1 MLGVLPGVVGTL
13 QATEAV
19 KLLLGIGDPLIGRQL
34 RYDAL
39 AMEFVEL
46 KMRRDPNCPVCSKD
60 PDQIEFIDY
69 EQFCAAPTRAAQH
82 RYRGGRRLSTV
93 RMPPILRQ
101 AVGGA
106 REVDAS
112 GATVR
117 ELLDDLT
124 TRYPAIRGHLLDD
137 GGELNRFVNVYVNNE
152 DVRLGDGL
160 DTSVRAEATVIVL
173 PAMAGEP
180 ASRGLPPDR
189 TRIAALSAVGNTPLV
204 ELPRMTPKPGVR
216 IFAKLEEQNPTGSV
230 KDRVALSMIE
240 AAEDTGELLPGQRI
254 LEPTSG
260 NTGIALAMIGKVKGY
275 PVSVVMP
282 ESATPERVELLR
294 MYGADIIFSPGNL
307 GSNGAV
313 AMAREL
319 AERDPSLFMPF
330 QYANEANP
338 GAHYCGTALEILDQV
353 PDGQVDA
360 FVAGLGT
367 GGTLMGN
374 GRRLR
379 EANPDVQIVAAEPL
393 QGDPVMGLRS
403 LEDGYT
409 PPILDIR
416 ELDRKVLVSNGEAVL
431 ALRKLLELEGVFAGV
446 SAGAALAVARRV
458 AADLDEGQNVV
469 VLFADGG
476 SKYLSAGLYTTPMD
490 ELEAAMEE
498 RVWW

>member
-1 MLGVLPGVVGTL
+1 MGCL
-13 QATEAV
+13 QTE
-19 KLLLGIGDPLIGRQL
+19 
-34 RYDAL
+34 
-39 AMEFVEL
+39 
-46 KMRRDPNCPVCSKD
+46 
-60 PDQIEFIDY
+60 
-69 EQFCAAPTRAAQH
+69 
-82 RYRGGRRLSTV
+82 
-93 RMPPILRQ
+93 
-101 AVGGA
+101 
-106 REVDAS
+106 
-112 GATVR
+112 
-117 ELLDDLT
+117 
-124 TRYPAIRGHLLDD
+124 
-137 GGELNRFVNVYVNNE
+137 
-152 DVRLGDGL
+152 
-160 DTSVRAEATVIVL
+160 
-173 PAMAGEP
+173 
-180 ASRGLPPDR
+180 
-189 TRIAALSAVGNTPLV
+189 RIAALSAVGNTPLV
-204 ELPRMTPKPGVR
+204 ELPRMSPREGVR

-240 AAEDTGELLPGQRI
+240 AAEDSGELLPGQRI

-282 ESATPERVELLR
+282 ESSTPERVELLR
-294 MYGADIIFSPGNL
+294 MYGAEIVFSPGNL

-313 AMAREL
+313 AMACEM
-319 AERDPSLFMPF
+319 AERDPSVFMPF

-338 GAHYCGTALEILDQV
+338 SAHYCGTAVEILDQV

-367 GGTLMGN
+367 GGTLMGC

-431 ALRKLLELEGVFAGV
+431 ALRKLLDLEGVFAGV

-458 AADLDEGQNVV
+458 ASNLEEGQNVV

-476 SKYLSAGLYTTPMD
+476 SKYLSAGLYTTPIH
-490 ELEAAMEE
+490 ELEATMEE

>member
-1 MLGVLPGVVGTL
+1 MSCL
-13 QATEAV
+13 QTERV
-19 KLLLGIGDPLIGRQL
+19 
-34 RYDAL
+34 
-39 AMEFVEL
+39 
-46 KMRRDPNCPVCSKD
+46 
-60 PDQIEFIDY
+60 
-69 EQFCAAPTRAAQH
+69 
-82 RYRGGRRLSTV
+82 
-93 RMPPILRQ
+93 
-101 AVGGA
+101 
-106 REVDAS
+106 
-112 GATVR
+112 
-117 ELLDDLT
+117 
-124 TRYPAIRGHLLDD
+124 
-137 GGELNRFVNVYVNNE
+137 
-152 DVRLGDGL
+152 
-160 DTSVRAEATVIVL
+160 
-173 PAMAGEP
+173 
-180 ASRGLPPDR
+180 
-189 TRIAALSAVGNTPLV
+189 AALSAVGNTPLV
-204 ELPRMTPKPGVR
+204 ELPKMTPKPGVR

-230 KDRVALSMIE
+230 KDRVALSMVE
-240 AAEDTGELLPGQRI
+240 AAEESGELLPGQRI

-260 NTGIALAMIGKVKGY
+260 NTGISLAMIGKVKGH

-294 MYGADIIFSPGNL
+294 MYGAEIIFSPGNM

-319 AERDPSLFMPF
+319 AERDPSVFMPF

-367 GGTLMGN
+367 GGTLMGT

-379 EANPDVQIVAAEPL
+379 EVNPAVQIVAAEPL

-416 ELDRKVLVSNGEAVL
+416 ELDRKVLVSNGESVL
-431 ALRKLLELEGVFAGV
+431 ALRRLLDHEGIFAGV

-458 AADLDEGQNVV
+458 AADMEEGSNVV

-476 SKYLSAGLYTTPMD
+476 SKYMSAGIYTKPTDQLEREMD
-490 ELEAAMEE
+490 E

>member
-1 MLGVLPGVVGTL
+1 VSCL
-13 QATEAV
+13 QTE
-19 KLLLGIGDPLIGRQL
+19 
-34 RYDAL
+34 
-39 AMEFVEL
+39 
-46 KMRRDPNCPVCSKD
+46 
-60 PDQIEFIDY
+60 
-69 EQFCAAPTRAAQH
+69 
-82 RYRGGRRLSTV
+82 
-93 RMPPILRQ
+93 
-101 AVGGA
+101 
-106 REVDAS
+106 
-112 GATVR
+112 
-117 ELLDDLT
+117 
-124 TRYPAIRGHLLDD
+124 
-137 GGELNRFVNVYVNNE
+137 
-152 DVRLGDGL
+152 
-160 DTSVRAEATVIVL
+160 
-173 PAMAGEP
+173 
-180 ASRGLPPDR
+180 
-189 TRIAALSAVGNTPLV
+189 RIAALSAVGNTPLV

-230 KDRVALSMIE
+230 KDRVALSMVE
-240 AAEDTGELLPGQRI
+240 AAEESGELLPGQRI

-260 NTGIALAMIGKVKGY
+260 NTGISLAMIGKVKGY

-294 MYGADIIFSPGNL
+294 MYGAEIIFSPGNM

-319 AERDPSLFMPF
+319 AERDPSVFMPF

-367 GGTLMGN
+367 GGTLMGT

-379 EANPDVQIVAAEPL
+379 EVNPDVQIVAAEPL

-409 PPILDIR
+409 PPILDIS
-416 ELDRKVLVSNGEAVL
+416 ELDRKVLVSNGESVL
-431 ALRKLLELEGVFAGV
+431 ALRKLLDFEGIFAGV

-458 AADLDEGQNVV
+458 ATDMEDGSNVV

-476 SKYLSAGLYTTPMD
+476 SKYMSAGLYTKPT
-490 ELEAAMEE
+490 EQLEREMEE

>member
-1 MLGVLPGVVGTL
+1 MSCL
-13 QATEAV
+13 QTERV
-19 KLLLGIGDPLIGRQL
+19 
-34 RYDAL
+34 
-39 AMEFVEL
+39 
-46 KMRRDPNCPVCSKD
+46 
-60 PDQIEFIDY
+60 
-69 EQFCAAPTRAAQH
+69 
-82 RYRGGRRLSTV
+82 
-93 RMPPILRQ
+93 
-101 AVGGA
+101 
-106 REVDAS
+106 
-112 GATVR
+112 
-117 ELLDDLT
+117 
-124 TRYPAIRGHLLDD
+124 
-137 GGELNRFVNVYVNNE
+137 
-152 DVRLGDGL
+152 
-160 DTSVRAEATVIVL
+160 
-173 PAMAGEP
+173 
-180 ASRGLPPDR
+180 
-189 TRIAALSAVGNTPLV
+189 AALSAVGNTPLV
-204 ELPRMTPKPGVR
+204 ELPKMTPKPGVR

-230 KDRVALSMIE
+230 KDRVALSMVE
-240 AAEDTGELLPGQRI
+240 AAEESGELLPGQRI

-260 NTGIALAMIGKVKGY
+260 NTGISLAMIGKVKGH

-294 MYGADIIFSPGNL
+294 MYGAEIIFSPGNM

-319 AERDPSLFMPF
+319 AERDPTVFMPF

-367 GGTLMGN
+367 GGTLMGT

-379 EANPDVQIVAAEPL
+379 EVNPGVQIVAAEPL

-416 ELDRKVLVSNGEAVL
+416 ELDRKVLVSNGESVL
-431 ALRKLLELEGVFAGV
+431 ALRKLLDLEGIFAGV

-458 AADLDEGQNVV
+458 AADLEEGSNVV

-476 SKYLSAGLYTTPMD
+476 SKYMSAGIYTKPTDQLDREMD
-490 ELEAAMEE
+490 E

>member
-1 MLGVLPGVVGTL
+1 VSCL
-13 QATEAV
+13 QTE
-19 KLLLGIGDPLIGRQL
+19 
-34 RYDAL
+34 
-39 AMEFVEL
+39 
-46 KMRRDPNCPVCSKD
+46 
-60 PDQIEFIDY
+60 
-69 EQFCAAPTRAAQH
+69 
-82 RYRGGRRLSTV
+82 
-93 RMPPILRQ
+93 
-101 AVGGA
+101 
-106 REVDAS
+106 
-112 GATVR
+112 
-117 ELLDDLT
+117 
-124 TRYPAIRGHLLDD
+124 
-137 GGELNRFVNVYVNNE
+137 
-152 DVRLGDGL
+152 
-160 DTSVRAEATVIVL
+160 
-173 PAMAGEP
+173 
-180 ASRGLPPDR
+180 
-189 TRIAALSAVGNTPLV
+189 RIAALSAVGNTPLV

-230 KDRVALSMIE
+230 KDRVALSMVE
-240 AAEDTGELLPGQRI
+240 AAEESGELLPGQRI

-260 NTGIALAMIGKVKGY
+260 NTGISLAMIGKVKGY

-294 MYGADIIFSPGNL
+294 MYGAEIIFSPGNM

-319 AERDPSLFMPF
+319 AERDPSVFMPF

-379 EANPDVQIVAAEPL
+379 EVNPDVQIVAAEPL
-393 QGDPVMGLRS
+393 QGDLVMGLRS

-409 PPILDIR
+409 PPILDIS
-416 ELDRKVLVSNGEAVL
+416 ELDRKVLVSNGESVL
-431 ALRKLLELEGVFAGV
+431 ALRKLLDFEGIFAGV

-458 AADLDEGQNVV
+458 ATDLEDGSNVV

-476 SKYLSAGLYTTPMD
+476 SKYMSAGLYTKPT
-490 ELEAAMEE
+490 EQLEREMEE

>member
-1 MLGVLPGVVGTL
+1 MSCL
-13 QATEAV
+13 QTERV
-19 KLLLGIGDPLIGRQL
+19 
-34 RYDAL
+34 
-39 AMEFVEL
+39 
-46 KMRRDPNCPVCSKD
+46 
-60 PDQIEFIDY
+60 
-69 EQFCAAPTRAAQH
+69 
-82 RYRGGRRLSTV
+82 
-93 RMPPILRQ
+93 
-101 AVGGA
+101 
-106 REVDAS
+106 
-112 GATVR
+112 
-117 ELLDDLT
+117 
-124 TRYPAIRGHLLDD
+124 
-137 GGELNRFVNVYVNNE
+137 
-152 DVRLGDGL
+152 
-160 DTSVRAEATVIVL
+160 
-173 PAMAGEP
+173 
-180 ASRGLPPDR
+180 
-189 TRIAALSAVGNTPLV
+189 AALSAVGNTPLV
-204 ELPRMTPKPGVR
+204 ELPRMTPKEGVR

-240 AAEDTGELLPGQRI
+240 AAEDTGELIPGQRI

-275 PVSVVMP
+275 PVSAVMP

-319 AERDPSLFMPF
+319 AERDPSIFMPF

-338 GAHYCGTALEILDQV
+338 SAHYCGTAVEILEQV

-416 ELDRKVLVSNGEAVL
+416 ELDRKVLVSNAESVL
-431 ALRKLLELEGVFAGV
+431 ALRKLLELEGFFAGV

-458 AADLDEGQNVV
+458 AADLEEGQNVV

-476 SKYLSAGLYTTPMD
+476 SKYLSAGLYTTPIE
-490 ELEAAMEE
+490 ELEAKMEE

>member
-1 MLGVLPGVVGTL
+1 MGCL
-13 QATEAV
+13 Q
-19 KLLLGIGDPLIGRQL
+19 
-34 RYDAL
+34 
-39 AMEFVEL
+39 MERV
-46 KMRRDPNCPVCSKD
+46 
-60 PDQIEFIDY
+60 
-69 EQFCAAPTRAAQH
+69 
-82 RYRGGRRLSTV
+82 
-93 RMPPILRQ
+93 
-101 AVGGA
+101 
-106 REVDAS
+106 
-112 GATVR
+112 
-117 ELLDDLT
+117 
-124 TRYPAIRGHLLDD
+124 
-137 GGELNRFVNVYVNNE
+137 
-152 DVRLGDGL
+152 
-160 DTSVRAEATVIVL
+160 
-173 PAMAGEP
+173 
-180 ASRGLPPDR
+180 
-189 TRIAALSAVGNTPLV
+189 AALSAVGNTPLV
-204 ELPRMTPKPGVR
+204 ELPRIGPPAGAR

-230 KDRVALSMIE
+230 KDRVALSMVE
-240 AAEDTGELLPGQRI
+240 AAEDSGELAPGQRI

-282 ESATPERVELLR
+282 ESATQERVELLR
-294 MYGADIIFSPGNL
+294 MYGADILFSPGNL

-313 AMAREL
+313 AMARDL

-338 GAHYCGTALEILDQV
+338 AAHYCGTAVEILDQV

-367 GGTLMGN
+367 GGTLMGS

-431 ALRKLLELEGVFAGV
+431 MLRKLLDMEGIFAGV

-458 AADLDEGQNVV
+458 AAEMDDSQNVV

-476 SKYLSAGLYTTPMD
+476 SKYMSAGLYTTPLE
-490 ELEAAMEE
+490 ELEAAMDE

>member
-1 MLGVLPGVVGTL
+1 VGCL
-13 QATEAV
+13 QTERV
-19 KLLLGIGDPLIGRQL
+19 
-34 RYDAL
+34 
-39 AMEFVEL
+39 
-46 KMRRDPNCPVCSKD
+46 
-60 PDQIEFIDY
+60 
-69 EQFCAAPTRAAQH
+69 
-82 RYRGGRRLSTV
+82 
-93 RMPPILRQ
+93 
-101 AVGGA
+101 
-106 REVDAS
+106 
-112 GATVR
+112 
-117 ELLDDLT
+117 
-124 TRYPAIRGHLLDD
+124 
-137 GGELNRFVNVYVNNE
+137 
-152 DVRLGDGL
+152 
-160 DTSVRAEATVIVL
+160 
-173 PAMAGEP
+173 
-180 ASRGLPPDR
+180 
-189 TRIAALSAVGNTPLV
+189 AALSAVGNTPLV
-204 ELPRMTPKPGVR
+204 ELPRMSPREGVR

-230 KDRVALSMIE
+230 KDRVALSMVE
-240 AAEDTGELLPGQRI
+240 SAEDTGELVPGQRI

-294 MYGADIIFSPGNL
+294 MYGAEIIFSPGNL

-313 AMAREL
+313 AMAREI
-319 AERDPSLFMPF
+319 AERDPGVFMPF

-338 GAHYCGTALEILDQV
+338 SAHYCGTAVEILDQI

-367 GGTLMGN
+367 GGTLMGT

-379 EANPDVQIVAAEPL
+379 EANPDVLIVAAEPL

-416 ELDRKVLVSNGEAVL
+416 ELDRKVLVSNAESVL

-446 SAGAALAVARRV
+446 SAGAALAVARKV
-458 AADLDEGQNVV
+458 AAELEDGQNVV

>member
-1 MLGVLPGVVGTL
+1 MSCL
-13 QATEAV
+13 Q
-19 KLLLGIGDPLIGRQL
+19 PLR
-34 RYDAL
+34 
-39 AMEFVEL
+39 
-46 KMRRDPNCPVCSKD
+46 S
-60 PDQIEFIDY
+60 
-69 EQFCAAPTRAAQH
+69 
-82 RYRGGRRLSTV
+82 
-93 RMPPILRQ
+93 
-101 AVGGA
+101 
-106 REVDAS
+106 
-112 GATVR
+112 
-117 ELLDDLT
+117 
-124 TRYPAIRGHLLDD
+124 
-137 GGELNRFVNVYVNNE
+137 
-152 DVRLGDGL
+152 
-160 DTSVRAEATVIVL
+160 
-173 PAMAGEP
+173 
-180 ASRGLPPDR
+180 
-189 TRIAALSAVGNTPLV
+189 AALSAVGNTPLI
-204 ELPRMTPKPGVR
+204 ELPRMTPHTGVR

-240 AAEDTGELLPGQRI
+240 AAEESGELEPGQRI

-294 MYGADIIFSPGNL
+294 MYGAEIIFSPGEL

-313 AMAREL
+313 AKARSM

-338 GAHYCGTALEILDQV
+338 AAHYCGTALEILDQA
-353 PDGQVDA
+353 PLNQVDV

-367 GGTLMGN
+367 GGTLMGC

-409 PPILDIR
+409 PPILDITQ
-416 ELDRKVLVSNGEAVL
+416 LDRKVLVSNGEAVL
-431 ALRKLLELEGVFAGV
+431 ALRRLLDEEGVFAGV

-458 AADLDEGQNVV
+458 ARETDEGNVV

-476 SKYLSAGLYTTPMD
+476 SKYMSAGLYTKPT
-490 ELEAAMEE
+490 EQLEREMEE

>member
-1 MLGVLPGVVGTL
+1 VSCL
-13 QATEAV
+13 QTERV
-19 KLLLGIGDPLIGRQL
+19 
-34 RYDAL
+34 
-39 AMEFVEL
+39 
-46 KMRRDPNCPVCSKD
+46 
-60 PDQIEFIDY
+60 
-69 EQFCAAPTRAAQH
+69 
-82 RYRGGRRLSTV
+82 
-93 RMPPILRQ
+93 
-101 AVGGA
+101 
-106 REVDAS
+106 
-112 GATVR
+112 
-117 ELLDDLT
+117 
-124 TRYPAIRGHLLDD
+124 
-137 GGELNRFVNVYVNNE
+137 
-152 DVRLGDGL
+152 
-160 DTSVRAEATVIVL
+160 
-173 PAMAGEP
+173 
-180 ASRGLPPDR
+180 
-189 TRIAALSAVGNTPLV
+189 AALSAVGNTPLV

-230 KDRVALSMIE
+230 KDRVALSMVE
-240 AAEDTGELLPGQRI
+240 AAEESGELLPGQRI

-260 NTGIALAMIGKVKGY
+260 NTGISLAMIGKVKGH

-294 MYGADIIFSPGNL
+294 MYGAEIIFSPGNM

-319 AERDPSLFMPF
+319 AERDPSVFMPF

-379 EANPDVQIVAAEPL
+379 EVNPNVQIVAAEPL
-393 QGDPVMGLRS
+393 QGDLVMGLRS

-409 PPILDIR
+409 PPILDIS
-416 ELDRKVLVSNGEAVL
+416 ELDRKVLVSNGESVL
-431 ALRKLLELEGVFAGV
+431 ALRKLLDLEGIFAGV

-458 AADLDEGQNVV
+458 AADLDDGSNVV

-476 SKYLSAGLYTTPMD
+476 SKYMSAGLYTKPT
-490 ELEAAMEE
+490 EQLEREMEE

>member
-1 MLGVLPGVVGTL
+1 VSCL
-13 QATEAV
+13 QTE
-19 KLLLGIGDPLIGRQL
+19 
-34 RYDAL
+34 
-39 AMEFVEL
+39 
-46 KMRRDPNCPVCSKD
+46 
-60 PDQIEFIDY
+60 
-69 EQFCAAPTRAAQH
+69 
-82 RYRGGRRLSTV
+82 
-93 RMPPILRQ
+93 
-101 AVGGA
+101 
-106 REVDAS
+106 
-112 GATVR
+112 
-117 ELLDDLT
+117 
-124 TRYPAIRGHLLDD
+124 
-137 GGELNRFVNVYVNNE
+137 
-152 DVRLGDGL
+152 
-160 DTSVRAEATVIVL
+160 
-173 PAMAGEP
+173 
-180 ASRGLPPDR
+180 
-189 TRIAALSAVGNTPLV
+189 RIAALSAVGNTPLV

-230 KDRVALSMIE
+230 KDRVALSMVE
-240 AAEDTGELLPGQRI
+240 AAEESGELLPGQRI

-260 NTGIALAMIGKVKGY
+260 NTGISLAMIGKVKGY

-294 MYGADIIFSPGNL
+294 MYGAEIIFSPGNM

-319 AERDPSLFMPF
+319 AERDPSVFMPF

-379 EANPDVQIVAAEPL
+379 EVNPDVQIVAAEPL
-393 QGDPVMGLRS
+393 QGDLVMGLRS

-409 PPILDIR
+409 PPILDIS
-416 ELDRKVLVSNGEAVL
+416 ELDRKVLVSNGESVL
-431 ALRKLLELEGVFAGV
+431 ALRKLLDFEGIFAGV

-458 AADLDEGQNVV
+458 AGELEEGSNVV

-476 SKYLSAGLYTTPMD
+476 SKYISAGLYTKPTD
-490 ELEAAMEE
+490 QLEREMEE

>member
-1 MLGVLPGVVGTL
+1 VSCL
-13 QATEAV
+13 QTERV
-19 KLLLGIGDPLIGRQL
+19 
-34 RYDAL
+34 
-39 AMEFVEL
+39 
-46 KMRRDPNCPVCSKD
+46 
-60 PDQIEFIDY
+60 
-69 EQFCAAPTRAAQH
+69 
-82 RYRGGRRLSTV
+82 
-93 RMPPILRQ
+93 
-101 AVGGA
+101 
-106 REVDAS
+106 
-112 GATVR
+112 
-117 ELLDDLT
+117 
-124 TRYPAIRGHLLDD
+124 
-137 GGELNRFVNVYVNNE
+137 
-152 DVRLGDGL
+152 
-160 DTSVRAEATVIVL
+160 
-173 PAMAGEP
+173 
-180 ASRGLPPDR
+180 
-189 TRIAALSAVGNTPLV
+189 AALSAVGNTPLV
-204 ELPRMTPKPGVR
+204 ELPKMTPKPGVR

-230 KDRVALSMIE
+230 KDRVALSMVE
-240 AAEDTGELLPGQRI
+240 AAEESGELLPGQRI

-260 NTGIALAMIGKVKGY
+260 NTGISLAMIGKVKGH

-294 MYGADIIFSPGNL
+294 MYGAEIIFSPGNM

-319 AERDPSLFMPF
+319 AERDPSVFMPF

-367 GGTLMGN
+367 GGTLMGT

-379 EANPDVQIVAAEPL
+379 EVNADVQIVAAEPL

-409 PPILDIR
+409 PPILDIG
-416 ELDRKVLVSNGEAVL
+416 ELDRKVLVSNGESVQT
-431 ALRKLLELEGVFAGV
+431 LRRLLDLEGIFAGV

-458 AADLDEGQNVV
+458 AADMEEGSNVV

-476 SKYLSAGLYTTPMD
+476 SKYMSAGIYTKPTD
-490 ELEAAMEE
+490 QLDREMEE

>member
-1 MLGVLPGVVGTL
+1 VSCL
-13 QATEAV
+13 QTERV
-19 KLLLGIGDPLIGRQL
+19 
-34 RYDAL
+34 
-39 AMEFVEL
+39 
-46 KMRRDPNCPVCSKD
+46 
-60 PDQIEFIDY
+60 
-69 EQFCAAPTRAAQH
+69 
-82 RYRGGRRLSTV
+82 
-93 RMPPILRQ
+93 
-101 AVGGA
+101 
-106 REVDAS
+106 
-112 GATVR
+112 
-117 ELLDDLT
+117 
-124 TRYPAIRGHLLDD
+124 
-137 GGELNRFVNVYVNNE
+137 
-152 DVRLGDGL
+152 
-160 DTSVRAEATVIVL
+160 
-173 PAMAGEP
+173 
-180 ASRGLPPDR
+180 
-189 TRIAALSAVGNTPLV
+189 AALSAVGNTPLV
-204 ELPRMTPKPGVR
+204 ELPQMTPKPGVR

-230 KDRVALSMIE
+230 KDRVALSMVE
-240 AAEDTGELLPGQRI
+240 VAEDSGELLPGQRI

-260 NTGIALAMIGKVKGY
+260 NTGISLAMIGKVKGY

-294 MYGADIIFSPGNL
+294 MYGAEIIFSPGNM

-319 AERDPSLFMPF
+319 AERDPSVFMPF

-379 EANPDVQIVAAEPL
+379 EVNPNVQIVAAEPL
-393 QGDPVMGLRS
+393 QGDLVMGLRS

-409 PPILDIR
+409 PPILDIQ
-416 ELDRKVLVSNGEAVL
+416 ELDRKVLVSNGESVL
-431 ALRKLLELEGVFAGV
+431 ALRKLLDLEGIFAGV

-458 AADLDEGQNVV
+458 AGDLEEGSNVV

-476 SKYLSAGLYTTPMD
+476 SKYMSAGLYTKPTD
-490 ELEAAMEE
+490 QLEREMEE